1 MKPEVRSDC
10 RWLAAGSN
18 VSTYSPERERR
29 DVLLFLPN
37 NNSDTSTLFIS
48 YSGTIASESNY
59 RGITDDDNVT
69 YLW

>member
-37 NNSDTSTLFIS
+37 NNSDTSTI
-48 YSGTIASESNY
+48 TSESNY

>member
-37 NNSDTSTLFIS
+37 TNSDTSTI
-48 YSGTIASESNY
+48 TSESNY